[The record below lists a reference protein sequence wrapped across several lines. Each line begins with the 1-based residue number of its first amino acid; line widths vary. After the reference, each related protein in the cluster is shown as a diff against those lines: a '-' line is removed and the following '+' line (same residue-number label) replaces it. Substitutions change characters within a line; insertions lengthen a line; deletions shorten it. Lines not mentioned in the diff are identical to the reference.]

1 MSKVGGL
8 ARKVVVRW
16 ELLLVVLI
24 VGAGVWSWTLSSF
37 FLRRANLLDLA
48 TPYIFIGLLAFG
60 LTFVVIAGEIDISV
74 ASTMTVS
81 AVACAQ
87 IWSAGANVWVAAVSG
102 LGVAT
107 ALGLANG
114 LLVGVLD
121 LPSLAVTLGTLAA
134 FRGLAY
140 VILGGA
146 SVTGLPAGF
155 SEIGGGYISNELPVA
170 LLVLLGFTLVLGML
184 LHGTR
189 FGRYVYAI
197 GSNREAARF
206 SGVPVARIRV
216 TIFALS
222 GLMAGCAAIVYL
234 GFFGSVQAD
243 AASGSELIDVVT
255 AVVLGGVDIFGGSG
269 SMVGVFLA
277 LILIAV
283 LRNGMQLAN
292 LGGATQDMVVGGL
305 LLGAIVAGNLVRAV
319 QDRGL
324 PVWRALSPRKE
335 VTQTETQGSVPV
347 QAELDTRQGG

>member
-1 MSKVGGL
+1 MSTVGRL
-8 ARKVVVRW
+8 ARGVVVRW

-24 VGAGVWSWTLSSF
+24 VGAGIWSWTLSSF

-87 IWSAGANVWVAAVSG
+87 IWSAGTNVWVAGLAG

-107 ALGLANG
+107 ALGLGNG
-114 LLVGVLD
+114 LLIGLLD

-140 VILGGA
+140 VILGGG
-146 SVTGLPAGF
+146 SVSGLPSGF
-155 SEIGGGYISNELPVA
+155 SKVGGGYISNELPIA
-170 LLVLLGFTLVLGML
+170 LLVLLGFTLLLGIL

-206 SGVPVARIRV
+206 SGVPVARVRV

-222 GLMAGCAAIVYL
+222 GLMAGFAAIVYL

-292 LGGATQDMVVGGL
+292 LGGATQDIVVGGL
-305 LLGAIVAGNLVRAV
+305 LLGAILAGNLVRAV
-319 QDRGL
+319 QGRGL
-324 PVWRALSPRKE
+324 PMWRALSPRKE
-335 VTQTETQGSVPV
+335 VTETETHDSVRA